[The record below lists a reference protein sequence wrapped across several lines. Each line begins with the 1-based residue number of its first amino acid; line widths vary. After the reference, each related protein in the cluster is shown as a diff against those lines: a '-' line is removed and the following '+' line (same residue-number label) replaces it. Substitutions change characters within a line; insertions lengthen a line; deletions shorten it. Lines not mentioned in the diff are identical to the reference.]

1 MQLKKLLELIEAIH
15 VIIEEMQ
22 KSLWRCG
29 VENQTQNKT

>member
-22 KSLWRCG
+22 KITMALQELEKSDA
-29 VENQTQNKT
+29 E